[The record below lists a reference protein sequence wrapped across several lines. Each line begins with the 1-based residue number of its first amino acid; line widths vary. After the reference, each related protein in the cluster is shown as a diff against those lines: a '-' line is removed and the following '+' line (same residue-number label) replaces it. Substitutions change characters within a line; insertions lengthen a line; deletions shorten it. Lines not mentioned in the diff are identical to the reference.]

1 MLLVNMSLKRELDTL
16 LDTELAGSRKKVFDG
31 PKRGFIDGSG
41 PRDDDGS
48 RDRRTNGSRSK

>member
-41 PRDDDGS
+41 QRDDDGS
-48 RDRRTNGSRSK
+48 RDRRTNG